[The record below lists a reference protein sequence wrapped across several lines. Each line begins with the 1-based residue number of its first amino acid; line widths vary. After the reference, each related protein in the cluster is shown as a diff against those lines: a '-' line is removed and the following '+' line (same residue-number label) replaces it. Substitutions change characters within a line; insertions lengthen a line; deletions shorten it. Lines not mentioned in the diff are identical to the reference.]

1 MIRMLFWTR
10 LKVLLKRKEIIFWVF
25 IFPIL
30 LASVEYFAF
39 GKFIHSDPIDTIEI
53 GCVAEYQIN
62 GTLKNVFEEAD
73 LNENKKLY
81 HINEFE
87 TKQEA
92 LEALESDEIL
102 LIVYEEN
109 GVVSIDAKTS
119 STEITLTTSII
130 EKVNLINSTIKE
142 AIASNQVAEIENI
155 TKNLTADVNYFIDQS
170 TNKNATFYTVYFY
183 ALMAMACLYAAFFGV
198 TVVSDMRADRS
209 DLGIRISA
217 SVAHKYTLLMVH
229 FLAAL
234 VLQFLSSCILFVYL
248 AFILK
253 VSLGSNIG
261 LILLTLILGGI
272 SGLCIGML
280 TATFVKGE
288 KKCDSILTVV
298 VLSLSIFAGL
308 MSIDVKIL
316 VDQYIPFINYI
327 NPACLITN
335 SLYALYYY
343 DTFNDYCLYTCLLSG
358 ISLVMIGF
366 VLWKIRGEKYAS
378 L

>member
-1 MIRMLFWTR
+1 MIRMLFLTR
-10 LKVLLKRKEIIFWVF
+10 LKILLRRKETIFWVL

-39 GKFIHSDPIDTIEI
+39 GKFIHSDPIDTIEV

-62 GTLKNVFEEAD
+62 DTLKDVFKEAD
-73 LNENKKLY
+73 LSENKKLY

-87 TKQEA
+87 TKKEAIEA
-92 LEALESDEIL
+92 LENDEIL
-102 LIVYEEN
+102 LIVYEESE
-109 GVVSIDAKTS
+109 VISIDAKTS

-130 EKVNLINSTIKE
+130 DKVNLINSTINE
-142 AIASNQVAEIENI
+142 AIASNKLEEIKNI

-170 TNKNATFYTVYFY
+170 TNKNATFYTIYFY

-198 TVVSDMRADRS
+198 SVVSDMRADRS

-229 FLAAL
+229 FFAAL

-253 VSLGSNIG
+253 VSLGSHIG
-261 LILLTLILGGI
+261 FILLTLMLGGL

-280 TATFVKGE
+280 IASCIKGE

-298 VLSLSIFAGL
+298 VLSLNIFAGL
-308 MSIDVKIL
+308 MSVDVKKL
-316 VDQYIPFINYI
+316 VDQYLPFINYI

-343 DTFNDYCLYTCLLSG
+343 DTFADYCLYTCLLAG